1 MPRSQGLGPQRY
13 TQRSGP
19 HGPSAHSLRLSHLPP
34 GPSSHLPLTK
44 HSLDRVVHLGVLV
57 VFGGHQ
63 EPLNI
68 PKKQHERVHPRE
80 AAKDSVVFL
89 TLVKHA
95 PPAPPNRPEQSVCCG
110 MHTPTRDLT

>member
-1 MPRSQGLGPQRY
+1 M
-13 TQRSGP
+13 
-19 HGPSAHSLRLSHLPP
+19 
-34 GPSSHLPLTK
+34 
-44 HSLDRVVHLGVLV
+44 VHLGVLV

-80 AAKDSVVFL
+80 AAEDSVVFL

-110 MHTPTRDLT
+110 MNTPTRDLT